1 MISIN
6 KNALDD
12 TNIKAIVI
20 IPAYNEAGRIGAVI
34 GAALACREV
43 DEILVVDDGSKDDTV
58 EAAKE
63 YGVNV
68 LALSHNIGK
77 GGAMWSAMMATDAD
91 VIVFIDADLLGLR
104 PRHLAS
110 LIKPMR
116 ENETLQMTA
125 GRFTGG
131 RMATDMAQ
139 KVMPS
144 INSQRA
150 IRRSLLM
157 RVPDFSKSKFG
168 VETII
173 NEYVKKNDIKYKE
186 VPLDGVAQVMKEEKD
201 GLFKGASSRAKMYGD
216 IIKSKTKKQEK

>member
-1 MISIN
+1 LP
-6 KNALDD
+6 KH
-12 TNIKAIVI
+12 IKVTVI
-20 IPAYNEAGRIGAVI
+20 IPAFNEAERIGAVI

-43 DEILVVDDGSKDDTV
+43 DKVLVVDDGSKDDTV

-63 YGVNV
+63 YGINV

-91 VIVFIDADLLGLR
+91 VVVFIDADLLGLR
-104 PRHLAS
+104 PKHLAS

-116 ENETLQMTA
+116 EDETLDMTA
-125 GRFTGG
+125 GHFTGG
-131 RMATDMAQ
+131 RMATDMSQ
-139 KVMPS
+139 MIMPS

-150 IRRSLLM
+150 IRKSLLLK
-157 RVPDFSKSKFG
+157 VPDFSKSRFG

-173 NEYVKKNDIKYKE
+173 NEYVKKNNVKTKE

-201 GLFKGASSRAKMYGD
+201 GLMKGASNRAKMYGD
-216 IIKSKTKKQEK
+216 IIKSRVKKQNSKRKNK

>member
-1 MISIN
+1 L
-6 KNALDD
+6 KV
-12 TNIKAIVI
+12 TVI
-20 IPAYNEAGRIGAVI
+20 IPAYNEAERIGAVI
-34 GAALACREV
+34 GAALACKEV
-43 DEILVVDDGSKDDTV
+43 DGVLVVDDGSKDDTV

-63 YGVNV
+63 YDVNV

-104 PRHLAS
+104 PNHLAS

-116 ENETLQMTA
+116 EDETIQMTA

-139 KVMPS
+139 MMMPS

-150 IRRSLLM
+150 IRKELLM
-157 RVPDFSKSKFG
+157 KVPDFSKSKFG
-168 VETII
+168 VEMII
-173 NEYVKKNDIKYKE
+173 NDYIKKNEVITKGVEQGKDVRRHYKIQGQKTRQEIK
-186 VPLDGVAQVMKEEKD
+186 VLRTNPP
-201 GLFKGASSRAKMYGD
+201 
-216 IIKSKTKKQEK
+216 